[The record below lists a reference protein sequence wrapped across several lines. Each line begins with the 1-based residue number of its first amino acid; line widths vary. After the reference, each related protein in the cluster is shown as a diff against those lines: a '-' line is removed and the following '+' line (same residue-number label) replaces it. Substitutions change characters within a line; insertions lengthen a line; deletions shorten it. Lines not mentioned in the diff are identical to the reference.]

1 MTSTRIVKR
10 IAVLAAAGISA
21 AVVVQSLPPAS
32 DQGQGGTHGHH
43 AAVALNP
50 QPLPPGR
57 HQPGGQDAT
66 LASFAVA
73 YQPPALCQRPDP
85 YKSCIHG
92 GWD

>member
-32 DQGQGGTHGHH
+32 DQGQGGTHGHQ
-43 AAVALNP
+43 ATVALNP
-50 QPLPPGR
+50 QPLPPGLR
-57 HQPGGQDAT
+57 RPGSGKAT
-66 LASFAVA
+66 LASFAV
-73 YQPPALCQRPDP
+73 PPVACQRLDP
-85 YKSCIHG
+85 YKSSCIHG